1 MCPNG
6 SASPRPFEPS
16 SALAVTGLGVAA
28 MILGGVRL
36 AQQPGLSLRA
46 QIALGTLL
54 LALPAVAALVLRPA
68 LWPGVRG
75 SRRLSGRLAGLS
87 ALLGGALWLASAGL
101 MEVQAL
107 VVPPDPAYLEA
118 FRAIHRALAPA
129 GPLDALVSLLVIAV
143 LPGVC
148 EELVV
153 RGVLL
158 PSLAARLARAP
169 WLAVLLSAL
178 LFAAIHLDAYRFL
191 FTFGLGLVF
200 GFLRLRGGSLW
211 PPVIAHASLNSLT
224 FALAPLVDDPSQP
237 YTPSPALGAAL
248 LVAGAAAAWPLGRRL
263 ARPRVDSPTPG
274 P

>member
-1 MCPNG
+1 MCPSR
-6 SASPRPFEPS
+6 SAAPRPFEPA

-28 MILGGVRL
+28 MLLGGVRL
-36 AQQPGLSLRA
+36 AQQPGLTLRA

-54 LALPAVAALVLRPA
+54 LALPALAALALRPA

-75 SRRLSGRLAGLS
+75 SHGISWRGAGLS
-87 ALLGGALWLASAGL
+87 ALFGAALWLASAGL

-107 VVPPDPAYLEA
+107 AVPPDPAYLEA

-169 WLAVLLSAL
+169 WLAVLVSAL
-178 LFAAIHLDAYRFL
+178 VFAAIHLDPYRFA
-191 FTFGLGLVF
+191 FTLALGVAF

-211 PPVIAHASLNSLT
+211 PPAIAHASLNALT
-224 FALAPLVDDPSQP
+224 FALAPLVDDPGQP
-237 YTPSPALGAAL
+237 YAPSPALGAAC
-248 LVAGAAAAWPLGRRL
+248 LVAGCAAAWPLWRL
-263 ARPRVDSPTPG
+263 LVRAR
-274 P
+274 